1 MITLNDRTRLIGQQT
16 HTIVCVFYCIKKI
29 TAQIISYM
37 VFIFDTIIILIICI
51 FLIFLY
57 HFLHKNDNICRNSNN
72 LHNLYKDKKI
82 KIYYAKLK
90 TRRIYKPLNKIV
102 LTQKSNLFCQKSFD
116 KNKNY
121 ILTLSKFI
129 DYKLLNNKQKYR
141 SKGTLTLVENLTK
154 IMVYDFKNSYSNNLF
169 FNYKQ
174 YLEKFSLKQKEI
186 KIFKLL
192 IGRELILYLSEN
204 LKELNEISK
213 IIQKSKN
220 AKTFKRYKNL
230 LHNYAE
236 YYGISKFNNKSNML
250 KNNIS
255 IVDNEFKNFFSE
267 LFYYDFK
274 IRQIVSYLEI
284 MFN

>member
-1 MITLNDRTRLIGQQT
+1 
-16 HTIVCVFYCIKKI
+16 
-29 TAQIISYM
+29 M

-72 LHNLYKDKKI
+72 LLNLYKDKKI

-90 TRRIYKPLNKIV
+90 TRRIYKSLNKIV

-116 KNKNY
+116 KNKSY

-141 SKGTLTLVENLTK
+141 SKGSLTLVENLTK

-174 YLEKFSLKQKEI
+174 YFEKFNLKQKEI

-192 IGRELILYLSEN
+192 VGRELILYLSEN
-204 LKELNEISK
+204 LKELNDISK

-220 AKTFKRYKNL
+220 AKSFKKYKNL

-250 KNNIS
+250 KNDIS
-255 IVDNEFKNFFSE
+255 IIDNGFKNFFSE